1 MKAFMFRGTKTELT
15 EIIKEIRYTES
26 KNMYCTNRILPE
38 YFGKRWTSNADSLWR
53 SVNNCLHDF
62 CDEERQSLLDM
73 SEGMM
78 TKLKEEV
85 EWTELDQKAIE
96 YLEVKSFIELRE
108 EQRDKL
114 NFLYTA
120 VTR

>member
-1 MKAFMFRGTKTELT
+1 
-15 EIIKEIRYTES
+15 
-26 KNMYCTNRILPE
+26 
-38 YFGKRWTSNADSLWR
+38 
-53 SVNNCLHDF
+53 
-62 CDEERQSLLDM
+62 M

-78 TKLKEEV
+78 VKLKEEV

-96 YLEVKSFIELRE
+96 YLGIKSFTELRE